1 MILKYVLAWFGMM
14 MLAILNGTVRD
25 FVYKPYVGDLAA
37 HQISTVILLL
47 LFAGYIWWLTTKWP
61 LTSAGQA
68 CTVGIIWFLMTEAF
82 EFGLG
87 LRRGMTWEEMLYT
100 YNLLEGQLWIFI
112 PVWVLVGPYL
122 CFRIHARNSSKN
134 TSTKTSASA

>member
-25 FVYKPYVGDLAA
+25 FGYKPYVGDLAA

-47 LFAGYIWWLTTKWP
+47 LFAGYMWWLTTKWP
-61 LTSAGQA
+61 LASAGQA
-68 CTVGIIWFLMTEAF
+68 WTVGIVWFLMTEAF

-112 PVWVLVGPYL
+112 PAWVLLGPYVCYRL
-122 CFRIHARNSSKN
+122 HARRSQSD
-134 TSTKTSASA
+134 STAS